1 MNPVVA
7 DVSVAIGLSIAMA
20 IALDIGFRAGRRA
33 AMDEHAPAGNQ
44 VGAVQGAILGLLG
57 LLLAFSFAAAGSRF
71 VERQDLIAQEANAI
85 GTAWLRA
92 DLLDEPARSELRA
105 ALQTYTAHRLSVRQ
119 AQGWEA
125 SALAEVDQL
134 HARIWRAASAG
145 VRARPELALLILPPV
160 NEVLDVHALRVNA
173 TRKHIP
179 GLVLGLLLTSSLLA
193 ITVIGYGC
201 GMDGRRRWPLTLS
214 LTLLIAGSLWITIDL
229 DHPRR
234 GLLRLNDAPLQ
245 ALVFTPP

>member
-1 MNPVVA
+1 
-7 DVSVAIGLSIAMA
+7 
-20 IALDIGFRAGRRA
+20 
-33 AMDEHAPAGNQ
+33 
-44 VGAVQGAILGLLG
+44 
-57 LLLAFSFAAAGSRF
+57 
-71 VERQDLIAQEANAI
+71 
-85 GTAWLRA
+85 
-92 DLLDEPARSELRA
+92 
-105 ALQTYTAHRLSVRQ
+105 VRQ
-119 AQGWEA
+119 AHGWEA

-201 GMDGRRRWPLTLS
+201 GMDGHRRWPLTLS